1 MRIVYHHRTAAEDG
15 QAVHIRALQRALR
28 ELGHDVHEVAL
39 VAQGAGDGARAGR
52 ARWSFMDRV
61 PRFARELAEYAYG
74 FTARRRIAS
83 LARRERC
90 DFIYERY
97 AFGNLGGVLAARD
110 VKLPL
115 VLEVNSPMVLELSR
129 TRGLSFPGLAARVER
144 QVFAQADLVCAVSGV
159 LARMVVELGARAER
173 VLVTPNGVELER
185 YAWPDRAGVRARARR
200 ELGLEPDAL
209 VLGFVGYYRA
219 WHRLEL
225 VVRALAR
232 PGLERAVL
240 CLVGTGPA
248 RAELEE
254 AARAAGVAARVR
266 FAGARAHDEV
276 PALLPAFDVGLVP
289 AINPYASPLKL
300 HEYMAA
306 GLACVAPDQEN
317 LREVLVHSESALL
330 VAPDDAEQLYEALRR
345 LAADASL
352 RARLGERASEV
363 IAERDLTWKG
373 NARRVVEAV
382 ERLR

>member
-1 MRIVYHHRTAAEDG
+1 MRILYHHRTAAEDG

-28 ELGHDVHEVAL
+28 ELGHDVREVAL
-39 VAQGAGDGARAGR
+39 VAQGGADGKHARS
-52 ARWSFMDRV
+52 RWSFIAHV

-83 LARRERC
+83 RARADRV

-129 TRGLSFPGLAARVER
+129 TRGLSFPKLAARVER
-144 QVFAQADLVCAVSGV
+144 QVFEQADLVCAVSGV
-159 LARMVVELGARAER
+159 LARMVVELGARPER

-185 YAWPDRAGVRARARR
+185 YAYADRAAARARARR
-200 ELGLEPDAL
+200 ELGLDPDAL

-232 PGLERAVL
+232 PGLERAQL
-240 CLVGTGPA
+240 CLIGAGPA
-248 RAELEE
+248 REELEAE
-254 AARAAGVAARVR
+254 AQQAGVAARVHFCGTR
-266 FAGARAHDEV
+266 EHDAI

-306 GLACVAPDQEN
+306 GLACIAPDQEN
-317 LREVLVHSESALL
+317 LREVLVDGESALL
-330 VAPDDAEQLYEALRR
+330 VAPGDAEALYRALVRVCADAALRE
-345 LAADASL
+345 
-352 RARLGERASEV
+352 RLGERAREE
-363 IAERDLTWKG
+363 IALRDLTWKG
-373 NARRVVEAV
+373 NARRVIEAV
-382 ERLR
+382 ERLS